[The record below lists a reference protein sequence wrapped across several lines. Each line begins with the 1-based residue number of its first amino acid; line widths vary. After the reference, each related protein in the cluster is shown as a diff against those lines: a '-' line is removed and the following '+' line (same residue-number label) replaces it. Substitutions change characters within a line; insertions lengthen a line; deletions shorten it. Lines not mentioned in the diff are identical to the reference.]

1 MKMYA
6 QLGTLWSNG
15 DLEETSYK
23 CGSYAVACKRGSA
36 EETLVVG
43 LLADNHTFLYE
54 EDVLR
59 SMEIF
64 RWGLPDWKVKLRIHP
79 KKTIK
84 SLVKA
89 RLFIKGEGKDDKEA
103 IRDILDQTSF
113 WAWVYPGAGNEAEGM
128 LRADPEYFFAVLNPQ
143 TLSADETRIYNILLE
158 RAKKNEKVRLHEI
171 HSKEH
176 YKEYYVTIDSLE
188 ERLSPEGITR
198 DDIYRAV
205 ERLYE
210 KHCIILHHKV
220 PQYTNYP
227 KWDIFDTYV
236 KFPVGK
242 DIGLKKYTPSIGEVY
257 LEFLEKYYREKAK
270 GDSTTPRNCK

>member
-6 QLGTLWSNG
+6 QVGKLYSA
-15 DLEETSYK
+15 DREETIYE

-36 EETLVVG
+36 EETLVAG
-43 LLADNHTFLYE
+43 LLADNYTFLYE
-54 EDVLR
+54 ENVLR
-59 SMEIF
+59 SIEIF
-64 RWGLPDWKVKLRIHP
+64 RWGLHDWKVKLRIHP
-79 KKTIK
+79 KKVIK

-89 RLFIKGEGKDDKEA
+89 RLFIEGNGKDDKEA
-103 IRDILDQTSF
+103 IRDILDKTSF
-113 WAWVYPGAGNEAEGM
+113 WACVYPGASNEAEGK
-128 LRADPEYFFAVLNPQ
+128 LRADPDYYFAVLNPR

-158 RAKKNEKVRLHEI
+158 RAKGNEKVRLHEI

-176 YKEYYVTIDSLE
+176 YEEYYVTIDSLE
-188 ERLSPEGITR
+188 EMLSSEGITR

-242 DIGLKKYTPSIGEVY
+242 DIGLGKYTPSIGEEY
-257 LEFLEKYYREKAK
+257 EKFLKEYFRSIE
-270 GDSTTPRNCK
+270 N